1 MNDAKSLL
9 LGVTLF
15 AIGQTAIWIQTNGQ
29 FIWKWV
35 ERNPLLVSIFMGVPI
50 SYIFIKATKLTVNYF
65 DTQMIDS
72 VLYPKKLI
80 ISTTNKKLS
89 FELILNKG
97 VIGEIYNIGCHDE
110 YSIMDITK
118 KIIKLDNNLTFPSI
132 TTT

>member
-9 LGVTLF
+9 LGVILF

-65 DTQMIDS
+65 DGTLWPSRFIGFSIGIFCFALMTWFFRDEGITLKTS
-72 VLYPKKLI
+72 VCLMLSLLI
-80 ISTTNKKLS
+80 I
-89 FELILNKG
+89 
-97 VIGEIYNIGCHDE
+97 VIQLFW
-110 YSIMDITK
+110 K
-118 KIIKLDNNLTFPSI
+118 
-132 TTT
+132 